1 MSDEEPLGIPVPLCE
16 FCWLVDHT
24 IWEPESVGEDG
35 KVLMRMTGVD
45 VPEKIN
51 TDSVEICGLC
61 GAITVAGIY
70 EFKDPST
77 VNYLSDG
84 DDNEFSLELDDAT
97 SFLVSMNPDDDDS
110 DGKNE

>member
-1 MSDEEPLGIPVPLCE
+1 MSDTESLDVPVPLCE
-16 FCWLVDHT
+16 VCWLIDHT
-24 IWEPESVGEDG
+24 IWEPESIGADG
-35 KVLMRMTGVD
+35 KILMRLTGVD

-51 TDSVEICGLC
+51 TDSVEICGVC
-61 GAITVAGIY
+61 GSITVSGIY

-84 DDNEFSLELDDAT
+84 DDNEFSSEYEDAT
-97 SFLVSMNPDDDDS
+97 SFLVSMNPEDDDF